1 MDTQTSGQTDWLIQT
16 RLQPPLPCSDVIP
29 RPRLLAA
36 LRDGLTSRRLTLLS
50 APAGYGK
57 TTLLAA
63 YCAEVQRC
71 ELLCSSAPLPPCSP
85 AQIAW
90 LALDEGDNDPILFLA
105 YLIAALQRLNPACGV
120 TAQTLLA
127 DLPNPGTQAR
137 RIAGVLIN
145 DILETLPEPFA
156 LVLDD
161 LYRITEPSVYSVLDY
176 LLERL
181 PPQMHLGIATRHDP
195 PLALAR
201 LRARGQLAELRLADL
216 RFTRDE
222 AAAFL
227 NEMLHLNLSPD
238 DLAALQ
244 SRTEGW
250 AVGLRLLAGS
260 LDHIPT
266 PAGRAAFITHLAH
279 TDRYVFD
286 FLADEVLNCQSETV
300 RTFLLETSILSEL
313 TVPLCNAVTGRADAQ
328 AILESLDLRSLFITA
343 AARPSPLPHSH
354 TPTLP
359 HLHPPTLPSSHTSYR
374 YHGLFAEFLRQR
386 LQREMPERGAELH
399 RRAAQAQTIPDRA
412 IAHYLAAQM
421 WEEAIQAIEQ
431 VGGGLIVRG
440 LLPTLLGWLRALPEA
455 SLDASPRLLYLLGT
469 SISYQGDVQSGQ
481 GYLERSF
488 KGFAAGNDPSGQ
500 GEALAQLV
508 FCASMQGDFERSH
521 ALSQRALAFPLSSS
535 SRVQILAERAFV
547 ALTMG
552 HTDQAATDF
561 EVIWDI
567 VRPIRDPAQLFQ
579 MLLYLNPLLALLPGG
594 VKRLEHLCRCM
605 SVNLEQRNPFFQQIM
620 TGFWALVHLWHGQLA
635 QGIQA
640 GEKSLALSER
650 LGERVIVDL
659 DVLLTLVSA
668 YAAQGKYAVAL
679 RYLSLIFEGI
689 KQATLPPAIVALLL
703 YAQGRALC
711 FQGELDE
718 ACRVCRQ
725 LEVLG
730 AATGSHT
737 AAVLRAMLHGL
748 LALAGGDYRRAEE
761 SLWAAVTLQRVPS
774 LSEWVGNARLLLAHL
789 YLEIGR
795 ADDALAEFVP
805 VLARHRREHSPGFI
819 LQEGPLIVPL
829 LRLAVQRQGTYAPFA
844 ARLLN
849 ILGVT
854 GPPRPVRVP
863 ETGETLTSRE
873 IEVLRLIAT
882 GASNRAIAEQL
893 VITERTVKAHVS
905 HILRKLEVSSRTQAA
920 ARARD
925 LRLV

>member
-1 MDTQTSGQTDWLIQT
+1 
-16 RLQPPLPCSDVIP
+16 
-29 RPRLLAA
+29 
-36 LRDGLTSRRLTLLS
+36 
-50 APAGYGK
+50 
-57 TTLLAA
+57 
-63 YCAEVQRC
+63 
-71 ELLCSSAPLPPCSP
+71 
-85 AQIAW
+85 
-90 LALDEGDNDPILFLA
+90 
-105 YLIAALQRLNPACGV
+105 
-120 TAQTLLA
+120 
-127 DLPNPGTQAR
+127 
-137 RIAGVLIN
+137 
-145 DILETLPEPFA
+145 
-156 LVLDD
+156 
-161 LYRITEPSVYSVLDY
+161 
-176 LLERL
+176 
-181 PPQMHLGIATRHDP
+181 
-195 PLALAR
+195 LAR

-286 FLADEVLNCQSETV
+286 FLADEVLNRQSETV

-313 TVPLCNAVTGRADAQ
+313 TVPLCNAITGRTDAA
-328 AILESLDLRSLFITA
+328 AILEGLDLRSLFITA
-343 AARPSPLPHSH
+343 AARPSPLPHSC
-354 TPTLP
+354 TPTFPYLHPSTLP
-359 HLHPPTLPSSHTSYR
+359 HPHPPTSSSSHTSYR

-431 VGGGLIVRG
+431 VGGGLIVQG

-455 SLDASPRLLYLLGT
+455 SLDASPQLLYLLGT
-469 SISYQGDVQSGQ
+469 SISYQGDVKSGQ

-488 KGFAAGNDPSGQ
+488 TGFAADNDPDGQ

-552 HTDQAATDF
+552 HADQAAVDF
-561 EVIWDI
+561 EAIWDI

-605 SVNLEQRNPFFQQIM
+605 SVNLEQRSLFFQQIM
-620 TGFWALVHLWHGQLA
+620 TGFWALVHLWHGELPQS
-635 QGIQA
+635 IQA

-659 DVLLTLVSA
+659 DVLLALASA
-668 YAAQGKYAVAL
+668 YAAQGEYAAAL
-679 RYLSLIFEGI
+679 RYLSLIFEGV
-689 KQATLPPAIVALLL
+689 KQATLPPAIVSLLL

-711 FQGELDE
+711 FQGDLDE
-718 ACRVCRQ
+718 AGRVCRQ

-730 AATGSHT
+730 EATESHT
-737 AAVLRAMLHGL
+737 AAVLRVMLHGL

-761 SLWAAVTLQRVPS
+761 SLRAAVALQRVPS

-863 ETGETLTSRE
+863 ETGATLTSRE
-873 IEVLRLIAT
+873 IEVLRLITT
-882 GASNRAIAEQL
+882 GASNRAIAERL